1 MRFFLQR
8 TSDAV
13 DTADCVQ
20 PCLLVSYR
28 PLAQRT
34 LRAPGAAGEMATFVA
49 GQPRVRPGRA
59 LASGRRPAAAAR
71 RSFWAFVARAIGIA
85 LGPAGEA
92 SFPTGR
98 TVVTGR

>member
-34 LRAPGAAGEMATFVA
+34 LRALGAAGEMATFVA
-49 GQPRVRPGRA
+49 GQPRAWPGRPSA
-59 LASGRRPAAAAR
+59 AREEELLGFRRPCDWHSPR
-71 RSFWAFVARAIGIA
+71 LRGRDVLF
-85 LGPAGEA
+85 
-92 SFPTGR
+92 TGR
-98 TVVTGR
+98 TVVAGR